1 MPPSSVH
8 TWNSVLEL
16 LEAAVSAAEKSL
28 ADPLG
33 PLATARSLSSQWT
46 PPSLQGPLPNELRQ
60 RATALAAAQQR
71 IAARLEAAKLAVAK
85 QLAAVESVPSGLPA
99 RGAVYLDVQG

>member
-1 MPPSSVH
+1 M
-8 TWNSVLEL
+8 LEL

-33 PLATARSLSSQWT
+33 PLATPRQAARTLSSQWT

-99 RGAVYLDVQG
+99 RGAMYLDVQG